1 MTRKNISTPLFNK
14 TRNSI
19 LAFPAKRLALLSLF
33 LSLTLISSCGKAE
46 RGEPSS
52 KGNSPP
58 VISSA
63 TILPEKPTK
72 ESDLNIMVQSNDP
85 DGDTIHYRY
94 QWIKNEVEISGENR
108 STLGSGNFRKGDLI
122 QVRVTPSDGKTE
134 GGPFLSAP
142 VKIQNSTPIIQ
153 EVSIEP
159 KVPYASDPLKA
170 AVKSS
175 DKDGDFLYLTYR
187 WEKNG
192 VVMAEERGEVLER
205 GQFKKGDVIRLEVT
219 PEDRETIGNPKK
231 SDAVTLSNSPPIIVS
246 SPPQSIKGSTYSY
259 QVKANDPDDDPV
271 TFKLK
276 SAPQGMEVG
285 KETGFIRWEIRNEHK
300 GNHKIEIEVTDNEG
314 SKSLQRYVL
323 IVDFK

>member
-85 DGDTIHYRY
+85 DGDTIHYGY
-94 QWIKNEVEISGENR
+94 QWIKNEAEISGENKN
-108 STLGSGNFRKGDLI
+108 TLGSGNFRKGDVI
-122 QVRVTPSDGKTE
+122 QVRVTPSDGKSE
-134 GGPFLSAP
+134 GTPFLSP
-142 VKIQNSTPIIQ
+142 SVKILNSLPVIETIS
-153 EVSIEP
+153 VEP
-159 KVPYASDPLKA
+159 KVPYANDSLKA
-170 AVKSS
+170 LVKGS
-175 DKDGDFLYLTYR
+175 DRDGDFIYYTYE

-192 VVMAEERGEVLER
+192 VAMPEERGEILER
-205 GQFKKGDVIRLEVT
+205 GRFKKGDAVRVTVT
-219 PEDRETIGNPKK
+219 PDDREVIGTPKK
-231 SDAVTLSNSPPIIVS
+231 SNLVAISNSPPIIVS
-246 SPPQSIKGSTYSY
+246 TPPNSVKGSTYTY
-259 QVKANDPDDDPV
+259 QVNANDPDEDTV
-271 TFKLK
+271 TFRLK
-276 SAPQGMEVG
+276 SGPKGMEID
-285 KETGFIRWEIRNEHK
+285 KETGLLRWNIQKEDK
-300 GNHKIEIEVTDNEG
+300 GSHSVEIEVSDKEG
-314 SKSLQRYVL
+314 GRSLQRYVL
-323 IVDFK
+323 AVDIK